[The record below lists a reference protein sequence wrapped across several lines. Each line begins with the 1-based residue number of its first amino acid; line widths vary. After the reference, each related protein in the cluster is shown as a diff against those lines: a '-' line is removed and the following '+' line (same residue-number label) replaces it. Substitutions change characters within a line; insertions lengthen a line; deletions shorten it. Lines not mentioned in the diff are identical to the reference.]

1 MTAAVGLI
9 AQRAPLVLS
18 TGPGARGSR
27 DPISL
32 AYMARFELLVGSD
45 AFWERAR
52 HDIGRARQRVLIQAM
67 TFEGDRTGLAV
78 ADAVSAS
85 RASDRRVLVD
95 TYSRYVVSD
104 RFVFSP
110 FARRDPAFRT
120 EVRETYEMFE
130 RLKRQGVGV
139 VFTNPLGFLGLRLP
153 ARNHKKVLVMDDV
166 AYLGGINFS
175 DHNFAWHDLM
185 VRIEDPAIAE
195 YLSLD
200 FTHTFQGNPV
210 ASEAAFEGAEV
221 YSLSGVAN
229 GELFSRLLTRV
240 QAAKRRI
247 DVFSPYLTFPFAEKL
262 AAARARGVEVV
273 VYTPLANNK
282 GIVKDYLLW
291 AAEKFGFTVRLYDRM
306 SHLKAML
313 IDDEALVVGSSNFD
327 FVSWHTQA
335 EYMAVITAPEVVADF
350 RSMVKD
356 PDDAVAIDAVRTS
369 PLRGPIAFAMLKV
382 AEGATRLSG
391 ARLVAEQSRAEARA
405 ERLGTSA

>member
-1 MTAAVGLI
+1 M
-9 AQRAPLVLS
+9 P
-18 TGPGARGSR
+18 
-27 DPISL
+27 
-32 AYMARFELLVGSD
+32 RFELLVGSD
-45 AFWERAR
+45 VFWERAR
-52 HDIGRARQRVLIQAM
+52 HDISRARQRVLIQAM

-78 ADAVSAS
+78 ADAMSAS

-110 FARRDPAFRT
+110 LARRDPAFRT
-120 EVRETYEMFE
+120 EVRETVEMFQ

-139 VFTNPLGFLGLRLP
+139 LFTNPLGFLGLRLP
-153 ARNHKKVLVMDDV
+153 ARNHKKLLVMDGV

-185 VRIEDPAIAE
+185 VRCEDRAIAD
-195 YLSLD
+195 YLTSD
-200 FTHTFQGNPV
+200 FTRTFQNEPI
-210 ASEAAFEGAEV
+210 ASEAAFDAAEI

-229 GELFSRLLTRV
+229 DVLFARLLARLKH
-240 QAAKRRI
+240 AKRRI
-247 DVFSPYLTFPFAEKL
+247 DVFSPYLTFPFCEKL
-262 AAARARGVEVV
+262 AEARARGVDVY

-291 AAEKFGFTVRLYDRM
+291 AAAKFGFVVRLYDRM

-335 EYMAVITAPEVVADF
+335 EYLAVLTAPEIVAEF
-350 RSMVKD
+350 RSLVLE
-356 PDDAVAIDAVRTS
+356 PDDALAVDGV
-369 PLRGPIAFAMLKV
+369 RGSSVRGTIAYAMLKV
-382 AEGATRLSG
+382 AESATRLSG
-391 ARLVAEQSRAEARA
+391 ARLLAAQNRVGARS
-405 ERLGTSA
+405 ERMRSSA